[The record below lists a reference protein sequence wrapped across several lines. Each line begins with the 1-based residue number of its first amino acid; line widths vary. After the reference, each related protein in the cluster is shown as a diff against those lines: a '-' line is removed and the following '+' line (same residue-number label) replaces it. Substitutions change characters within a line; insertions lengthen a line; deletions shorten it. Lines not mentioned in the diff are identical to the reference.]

1 MFSEIIL
8 TVPDVDAAV
17 AFYTQVCRFALVR
30 TLDHDGTTVA
40 ELDAD
45 GQRVTL
51 VPGAQAGV
59 RLVMDSANP
68 RADHRRLTRH
78 GLDVGEAPMAV
89 AGGTWIGFTDPF
101 GTGLGYFQPENGAD
115 T

>member
-1 MFSEIIL
+1 MFSEIII

-17 AFYTQVCRFALVR
+17 AFYTQACRFSLVR
-30 TLDHDGTTVA
+30 TMEHDGATVA

-51 VPGAQAGV
+51 MPGAEAGI
-59 RLVMDSANP
+59 RLVMGSTNP
-68 RADHRRLTRH
+68 RADHRRLTRQ
-78 GLDVGEAPMAV
+78 GLDVGEAPASV
-89 AGGTWIGFTDPF
+89 TGGTWIGFEDPF
-101 GTGLGYFQPENGAD
+101 GTPLGYFKPDDEAD